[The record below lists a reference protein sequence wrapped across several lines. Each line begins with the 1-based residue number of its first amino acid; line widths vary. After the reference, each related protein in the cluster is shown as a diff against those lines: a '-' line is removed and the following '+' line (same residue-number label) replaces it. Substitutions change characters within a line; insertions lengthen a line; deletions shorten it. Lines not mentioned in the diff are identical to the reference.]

1 MMESKRLEHLII
13 RLLGI
18 VVISAMVMSAYAVNR
33 VKELEDQ
40 LARFGIAQVSQAGEP
55 LKLCSAWSR
64 ETPSIENIILI
75 CTGGKKEAQP

>member
-40 LARFGIAQVSQAGEP
+40 LARFGIAQVKISFCRVCR
-55 LKLCSAWSR
+55 L
-64 ETPSIENIILI
+64 PSFFRRF
-75 CTGGKKEAQP
+75 TSPK